1 MPNILSRFTARLRR
15 CTRLFGR
22 SIREWSGDAAYSHY
36 LRAASKSAAQQPLLT
51 QEQFYLD
58 QLNRRYSRPNR
69 CC

>member
-1 MPNILSRFTARLRR
+1 MPKILSSFTARLRR
-15 CTRLFGR
+15 WTRLLCGSLR
-22 SIREWSGDAAYSHY
+22 DWSGDAAYRHY

-51 QEQFYLD
+51 EEQFYLD